1 MVKKKLAPKAWAE
14 RIRLPRFIGLLMTS
28 APMAKYQRMAAE
40 LAWPGPRRQA
50 AWRVRGPPPRRP
62 PEQRFRRHARSA
74 EHTSE
79 LQSLMRTTY
88 AVLCLKQQTTT
99 KHSSYYH

>member
-14 RIRLPRFIGLLMTS
+14 RIRLPRFIGLLMPS
-28 APMAKYQRMAAE
+28 APMAKYPRMAAE

-62 PEQRFRRHARSA
+62 PEQRFRRHARRYSSQGRSE

-79 LQSLMRTTY
+79 LQSLMRISY
-88 AVLCLKQQTTT
+88 AVF
-99 KHSSYYH
+99 